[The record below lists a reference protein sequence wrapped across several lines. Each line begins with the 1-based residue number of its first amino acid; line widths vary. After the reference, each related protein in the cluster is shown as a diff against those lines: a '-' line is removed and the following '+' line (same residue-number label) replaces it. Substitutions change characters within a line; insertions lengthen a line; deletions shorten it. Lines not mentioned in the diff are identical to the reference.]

1 MRDIHIRTA
10 MLDKLRH
17 THRRESDVRIVQ
29 EMGVWAGTVRVDIAV
44 LNGEM
49 VGYELKSDSDTLMR
63 LPTQADIYS
72 RVFDR
77 MTLVAGSRH
86 FDKAIEIV
94 PSWWGLIKAIDHGG
108 GIKLQQAR
116 PSRRN
121 QTQEP
126 YLIAELLRKDEA
138 LLLMERLG
146 IARGWRSKRV
156 KAIHEYLAYQ
166 LPLRVLR
173 NNVRDIL
180 KARVEWLGQ
189 DCMHEFDMSVN
200 TKLNPVF

>member
-17 THRRESDVRIVQ
+17 THRREADARIVQ

-49 VGYELKSDSDTLMR
+49 VGYELKSDSDTLIR
-63 LPTQADIYS
+63 LPIQADIYS

-86 FDKAIEIV
+86 FDKAIDIV
-94 PSWWGLIKAIDHGG
+94 PSWWGLIKAIEHRG

-121 QTQEP
+121 QMQEP

-156 KAIHEYLAYQ
+156 KAIHEHLAHE

-180 KARVEWLGQ
+180 KARVDWLGQ
-189 DCMHEFDMSVN
+189 DGMHEFDMSIN